1 MKKLSVIVPCYNE
14 EESIE
19 LFYDSIIRM
28 WSEKD
33 SIYSKYQ
40 LELVLIN
47 DGSKDGTDEIVK
59 ELSGNDSRVR
69 YTSFARN
76 FGKEAAIFCGLKQAT
91 GEAAV
96 IIDADLQH
104 PLATIGDM
112 LKKWEE
118 GYEIVEG
125 VKADR
130 GNESKS
136 HGLVANLFYKIIS
149 KLTGFDMKNSSDFK
163 LISRRVIDTLN
174 DMTEKETFFRALTFW
189 TGYKSTSVSYE
200 VQDRVAGCSKWST
213 KSLISY
219 AVKNIIAFT
228 YTPLYLIFFAGIVV
242 LLLGIG
248 FGIDALITF
257 IKGEAV
263 GGYPS
268 LVLIITI
275 ATGGIMLS
283 LGIIATYIAKI
294 YQEVKNRPKYIVM
307 DTSADDN

>member
-19 LFYDSIIRM
+19 LFYRSIIQM
-28 WSEKD
+28 WNSKEG
-33 SIYSKYQ
+33 IFSKYQ
-40 LELVLIN
+40 LELIFVN
-47 DGSKDGTDEIVK
+47 DGSKDRTGDIIK
-59 ELSGNDSRVR
+59 KLSQNDSRVM
-69 YTSFARN
+69 YTSFSRN
-76 FGKEAAIFCGLKQAT
+76 FGKEAAIFCGLKQTT
-91 GEAAV
+91 GDAAV

-104 PLATIGDM
+104 PLPTMGDM
-112 LKKWEE
+112 LEKWEE

-125 VKADR
+125 IKVDR

-136 HGLVANLFYKIIS
+136 YGLFANLFYNIIS

-174 DMTEKETFFRALTFW
+174 NMTEKETFFRALTFW
-189 TGYKSTSVSYE
+189 TGYRSISVSYE
-200 VQDRVAGCSKWST
+200 VHERVAGSSKWST

-219 AVKNIIAFT
+219 AVKNIVAFT
-228 YTPLYLIFFAGIVV
+228 YTPLYLIFFAGIAV
-242 LLLGIG
+242 LLLGLG

-257 IKGEAV
+257 VRGEAV

-268 LVLIITI
+268 LVLIITV

-307 DTSADDN
+307 DDSYHLK